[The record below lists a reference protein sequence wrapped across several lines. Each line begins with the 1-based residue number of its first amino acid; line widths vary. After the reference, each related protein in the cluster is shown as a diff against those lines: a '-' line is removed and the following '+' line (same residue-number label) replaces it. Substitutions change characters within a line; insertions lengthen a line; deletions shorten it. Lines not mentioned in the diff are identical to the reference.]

1 MQVSAAVVD
10 ARNYSP
16 RGRVRGEP
24 ALLEQLALWA
34 EAGDNHRIRQQL
46 RMLEAEH
53 ARLYQDHRAMP
64 TEVMR
69 ARRLGEIEQ
78 KEREIGE
85 LKGT

>member
-1 MQVSAAVVD
+1 
-10 ARNYSP
+10 
-16 RGRVRGEP
+16 
-24 ALLEQLALWA
+24 
-34 EAGDNHRIRQQL
+34 
-46 RMLEAEH
+46 MLEAEH